1 MIYETLLH
9 PYDDSVE
16 GADSDCNP
24 DEKDTLK
31 KIMLWEQ
38 SLTGMLGT
46 AVYEEDNMNRAVKDD
61 VELDNGNVIFDV
73 GNHSV
78 QKNGKAFMLST
89 LEFKLYSL
97 FEHTGHY
104 VSASQL
110 ADYLDTSEGVF
121 YIYIKKTR
129 EKIKSTRAI
138 RPRCFMC
145 ETKGIFCTRQER
157 KQRNEKWFAG

>member
-9 PYDDSVE
+9 PYDDSFE

-46 AVYEEDNMNRAVKDD
+46 AVYEEDNMNQAVKDD

-78 QKNGKAFMLST
+78 QKNGKAFMVST
-89 LEFKLYSL
+89 LEFKLLYYL
-97 FEHTGHY
+97 VEHTGHY
-104 VSASQL
+104 VSDSEL
-110 ADYLDTSEGVF
+110 ADYLDTSEGMF
-121 YIYIKKTR
+121 YIYIKKIR
-129 EKIKSTRAI
+129 EKIEENPSNPATLLHVRG
-138 RPRCFMC
+138 
-145 ETKGIFCTRQER
+145 KGYILHPARTEAA
-157 KQRNEKWFAG
+157 E